1 MRGVRTLLCGK
12 TGVSMH
18 QPAQYEQKP
27 FGWAS
32 VARVGLVQAALGA
45 VVVLTTSTLNR
56 VMVVEHALPALLPGL
71 LVALHYLVQ
80 MARPRMGFGS
90 DVGGRR
96 TPWIIGGMAVL
107 GLGGVVAALA
117 TAWMGTDQ
125 SAGIALALFGY
136 ALVGLGVSASGTSL
150 LVMLAKRVPEGR
162 RAGAATLVW
171 MMMIAGFA
179 VTAGLAGAWLDPYSP
194 ERLLVV
200 TSTVAVL
207 AFVLA
212 VVAVR
217 GLEGTAQPA
226 TAPHTN
232 ATKATKASANGAPQ
246 QPSFK
251 AAFKEVWAEPVAR
264 RFTIFVFVSMLAFS
278 AQDLIL
284 EPFAGTV
291 FGYSPGAST
300 QLSGVQNGGVLLGM
314 LMVAFAGA
322 AGARLKHHPVLRHIG
337 SLRGWTIGG
346 CIASGAA
353 LAALSLAGVQGE
365 GSPLKV
371 IVFVLGVSNGAFS
384 IGAIGSMMRLAS
396 EGRQQRE
403 GVRMG
408 LWGAAQAIAFGL
420 GGLVGTGASDI
431 ARGLMA
437 SPGEAYAL
445 VFALEGLVFLMAALL
460 AWHIGAPAHPRN
472 ESQRSHS
479 PSTASAALT
488 AGTPQR
494 HAT

>member
-1 MRGVRTLLCGK
+1 MNFAAANGQR
-12 TGVSMH
+12 
-18 QPAQYEQKP
+18 P
-27 FGWAS
+27 FGWGS

-45 VVVLTTSTLNR
+45 VVVMTTSTLNR

-90 DVGGRR
+90 DVGRRR

-107 GLGGVVAALA
+107 AVGGVVSALA
-117 TAWMGTDQ
+117 TAWMGSDR
-125 SAGIALALFGY
+125 SAGIALALLGY

-150 LVMLAKRVPEGR
+150 LVMLAKRVPEAR

-171 MMMIAGFA
+171 IMMIAGFA
-179 VTAGLAGAWLDPYSP
+179 ITAGLAGQWLDPYSP
-194 ERLLVV
+194 ERLVAVTLVV
-200 TSTVAVL
+200 ALL
-207 AFVLA
+207 ALTLT

-217 GLEGTAQPA
+217 GLEGPA
-226 TAPHTN
+226 VIPFATHVAPG
-232 ATKATKASANGAPQ
+232 ASSAAP
-246 QPSFK
+246 
-251 AAFKEVWAEPVAR
+251 AFRDALREVWSEPVAR
-264 RFTIFVFVSMLAFS
+264 RFTVFVFVSMLAFS

-291 FGYSPGAST
+291 FGYTPGQST

-322 AGARLKHHPVLRHIG
+322 LGARWAHHPLLRHVG
-337 SLRGWTIGG
+337 SLRAWTIGG
-346 CIASGAA
+346 CIASGMA
-353 LAALSLAGVQGE
+353 LAALSLAGVHGE
-365 GSPLKV
+365 GAPLKA
-371 IVFVLGVSNGAFS
+371 IVFALGVSNGAFS

-408 LWGAAQAIAFGL
+408 LWGAAQAIAFAI
-420 GGLVGTGASDI
+420 GGLVGTGASDL
-431 ARGLMA
+431 ARSLIA
-437 SPGEAYAL
+437 SPADAYAL
-445 VFALEGLVFLMAALL
+445 VFAVEGGVFLIAALL
-460 AWHIGAPAHPRN
+460 AWRIVARAAPSSTTQRPISSASSSAPANAPIGN
-472 ESQRSHS
+472 
-479 PSTASAALT
+479 
-488 AGTPQR
+488 GTHQR